1 MKYYLMI
8 NNNSRYFLSKILPS
22 TPKVCIGLVVASRV
36 AIATCTLSF
45 ASTSVAKTFD
55 VNGLTDANFRLESVG
70 VSAVPRSDW
79 RTAQDGENPDLA
91 SPRTTLDMLPSP
103 AWSEPKRSAQYG
115 PPDELAPAAALSA
128 EERHLAKIE
137 RFNGKLEVVF
147 QLANALD
154 AIETISCSHKAGCS
168 EGNPLFGNRPST
180 AKVLGIKTAVAGL
193 HYYIYKKRNHIEPK
207 GIRFFEIV
215 STVVYAA
222 VAGVNISRTF

>member
-1 MKYYLMI
+1 M
-8 NNNSRYFLSKILPS
+8 
-22 TPKVCIGLVVASRV
+22 
-36 AIATCTLSF
+36 ATFTLSF
-45 ASTSVAKTFD
+45 ASNSEARTFD
-55 VNGLTDANFRLESVG
+55 ASNLTDANFRLESVG
-70 VSAVPRSDW
+70 LFARAQSDW
-79 RTAQDGENPDLA
+79 RTALESEKAEFA
-91 SPRTTLDMLPSP
+91 SPRTTLDKLPSP

-115 PPDELAPAAALSA
+115 PPDEQAPATALSA

-168 EGNPLFGNRPST
+168 EANPLFGIKPST
-180 AKVLGIKTAVAGL
+180 AKVLGIKAAVAGL

-222 VAGVNISRTF
+222 VAGVNVSRTF

>member
-1 MKYYLMI
+1 MKYHLMV
-8 NNNSRYFLSKILPS
+8 NDVPRRLAAKMSTA
-22 TPKVCIGLVVASRV
+22 TPKIRTGIVVASRV
-36 AIATCTLSF
+36 TIATFTLSC
-45 ASTSVAKTFD
+45 ASTGVAKPLD
-55 VNGLTDANFRLESVG
+55 VNGLADANFRLESVG
-70 VSAVPRSDW
+70 HSALPSSDW
-79 RTAQDGENPDLA
+79 RTAPAGDNSDFA

-103 AWSEPKRSAQYG
+103 AWSEPKRPAQYG
-115 PPDELAPAAALSA
+115 PPDEQAPAAALSA

-154 AIETISCSHKAGCS
+154 AIETISCAHKAGCS
-168 EGNPLFGNRPST
+168 EGNPLFGNKPST

>member
-1 MKYYLMI
+1 MKCHMMLNEAPGRNPI
-8 NNNSRYFLSKILPS
+8 NILANSSKVRMDIV
-22 TPKVCIGLVVASRV
+22 TASRIT
-36 AIATCTLSF
+36 IATFALCF
-45 ASTSVAKTFD
+45 ASTGEARPFD

-70 VSAVPRSDW
+70 HSAVPSSDR
-79 RTAQDGENPDLA
+79 RTAAAGDNSDFV

-103 AWSEPKRSAQYG
+103 AWSEPEHPAQYG
-115 PPDELAPAAALSA
+115 PPDEQAPTAALSA

-154 AIETISCSHKAGCS
+154 AIETISCSHKAGCN
-168 EGNPLFGNRPST
+168 EGNPLFGNKPST